1 MSDQNKLALLNAIS
15 SHATAGTPAR
25 LSFHSI
31 GKELNLSKDEMNI
44 LLTELNRERFISQY
58 AKKGVDGFTV
68 VLNQKGLDAIQDES
82 FI

>member
-1 MSDQNKLALLNAIS
+1 MSDQNKLAILNFLS
-15 SHATAGTPAR
+15 SNVTPGTPTR
-25 LSFHSI
+25 LSFNSLVKTLNVS
-31 GKELNLSKDEMNI
+31 KEILDNLLI
-44 LLTELNRERFISQY
+44 QLNRDRFISQY

>member
-1 MSDQNKLALLNAIS
+1 M
-15 SHATAGTPAR
+15 
-25 LSFHSI
+25 
-31 GKELNLSKDEMNI
+31 